1 LFEPVVAKLLVL
13 AFNELVYDSKA
24 PTLPLK
30 EDVAVLIEALNEFS
44 DAVNAVNDAVCAA
57 NELVNVN
64 TVESSPSNRSALE
77 AYDAE
82 AIEPEIVML
91 PEVMMLPV
99 TVSEPE
105 IMGELSIIFYNV
117 LFAIKA

>member
-1 LFEPVVAKLLVL
+1 VNV
-13 AFNELVYDSKA
+13 S
-24 PTLPLK
+24 TL
-30 EDVAVLIEALNEFS
+30 ALNEFSDAVCANIDAVNEFCEALKAFS
-44 DAVNAVNDAVCAA
+44 DAVNAVNDAVCAL

-105 IMGELSIIFYNV
+105 IMGEFSIILLIYS
-117 LFAIKA
+117 